1 MDAPEQ
7 AQDSSALR
15 RVWVDAGRPGAARL
29 YDAARRSGLQV
40 TRAEVT
46 DFLRRQETRQLFAAP
61 PRSNG
66 RVTAPRLDSTWQ
78 VDLIDFKQMDPKQN
92 DGYRVALVVVDVF
105 SRFVWA
111 TALRQKTQEVVLA
124 AFKAILRE
132 SGRKPAEVDSDGGAE
147 LQGSFARF
155 LASEGIA
162 HRLKNPTQL
171 NALAVAD
178 AVIGAL
184 KRTIAQEM
192 AEDGGGNWVRHLA
205 PAVKARNA
213 SSHSHLMGSEP
224 REVEGNEE
232 LRYELQ
238 KQAGY
243 DRKRNVDVH
252 QDRLVRLRQAG
263 FFRVVAPRS
272 TWTRAMTPQWSNRV
286 HTLREVVGGVA
297 VDDEGN
303 RYPVRDTLPVPAGS
317 TDLQAPD
324 DLRGRAKDAERR
336 RTLERFASALERL
349 LGRESLTLQGAGTKL
364 RRTPGF
370 STAMQEQRVTGIGA
384 LERFIRLYPDRFTI
398 TGAGQSKRV
407 ERKRGRSSSSAG

>member
-1 MDAPEQ
+1 M
-7 AQDSSALR
+7 
-15 RVWVDAGRPGAARL
+15 
-29 YDAARRSGLQV
+29 
-40 TRAEVT
+40 
-46 DFLRRQETRQLFAAP
+46 
-61 PRSNG
+61 
-66 RVTAPRLDSTWQ
+66 
-78 VDLIDFKQMDPKQN
+78 
-92 DGYRVALVVVDVF
+92 F

-111 TALRQKTQEVVLA
+111 TALRQKSQEAVLA
-124 AFKAILRE
+124 AFRDVMQR

-147 LQGSFARF
+147 FQGAFARF

-162 HRLKNPTQL
+162 HRLKNPNQL

-205 PAVKARNA
+205 PAVRARNA

-224 REVEGNEE
+224 KEVEGNEE

-238 KQAGY
+238 RQAGL
-243 DRKRNVDVH
+243 DLRHNGAVH
-252 QDRLVRLRQAG
+252 QSRVDKLRQAG

-272 TWTRAMTPQWSNRV
+272 TWTRAMTPHWSNRV
-286 HTLREVVGGVA
+286 HVLQDIVGTVA

-303 RYPVRDTLPVPAGS
+303 RFPARDTLPVPAGS
-317 TDLQAPD
+317 VNMQAPD

-336 RTLERFASALERL
+336 RAPERFASALERL
-349 LGRESLTLQGAGTKL
+349 IGREALTLRGAGTKL
-364 RRTPGF
+364 RRAPGF
-370 STAMQEQRVTGIGA
+370 SAAMQAQRITGIGA
-384 LERFIRLYPDRFTI
+384 LERFIRLYPDRFAI

-407 ERKRGRSSSSAG
+407 ERKRGRSSAAGASAS